1 MSFNTCRRAGG
12 RVMNI
17 PITPYKIKKAF
28 LYWKHFGTK
37 EFLHHLADRLEPE
50 EVPYGPWFEEHKVK
64 ESECRAQRA
73 EKFPEMPLI
82 SVIVP
87 AYHTPE
93 RFLREMIE
101 SVQNQTYS
109 NFELCIADAGASE
122 TDPAKNGWDVESIV
136 REYSAA
142 DMRIRYQKLDQNFG
156 IAENTNLAIRMAKG
170 DYLAFLDHDDT
181 IEPDALFEFI
191 RAVNEKKADLM
202 YTDEDKITS
211 DGSKHY
217 QPHLKPEFNL
227 DLLRSNNYITHF
239 LCVKREL
246 AFAAGL
252 FDPDMNG
259 AQDYDFIFRCSEK
272 AEHIVRIPRILYHWR
287 TSELSTAD
295 NPMSKMYAYDAGKR
309 AIEGNLRRTGVEG
322 EVEKLPDM
330 GFYRVRY
337 PVKGTPLVSV
347 IIPNKDE
354 SEALKQCVESVLD
367 TGYPNLEFIIV
378 ENNSRERST
387 FEYYAEL
394 SRMDQVHLVRWKK
407 PFNYSAINNYAVR
420 FAKGQYLLFL
430 NNDVRGTLNRDWLTE
445 MLGVCQ
451 RQDVGA
457 VGAKLYY
464 PDRRVQ
470 HAGIVVGIGGIAG
483 AMFVDLPKGR
493 SGYMHKAS
501 IMQDMSAVT
510 AACMMV
516 RRTVYEEAGGFT
528 EELAVAF
535 NDVDLCLKIGQK
547 GYRIVYDPFAELIHD
562 ESRTRGPED
571 SPEKVKRFQSEIEY
585 MRVHW
590 LQILKEGDP
599 MYNPNLSLKKWNYSL
614 RV

>member
-1 MSFNTCRRAGG
+1 
-12 RVMNI
+12 MNF

-37 EFLHHLADRLEPE
+37 EFFHHLEDRLEPE
-50 EVPYGPWFEEHKVK
+50 EVPYGPWFEAHRIGEKDRK
-64 ESECRAQRA
+64 EQM
-73 EKFPEMPLI
+73 EKTFPKMPLL

-101 SVQNQTYS
+101 SVQHETYA
-109 NFELCIADAGASE
+109 NWELCIADAGASE
-122 TDPAKNGWDVESIV
+122 EPTEKDGKNGRSVEEVV
-136 REYSAA
+136 REYAGS
-142 DMRIRYQKLDQNFG
+142 DSRVRYRKLEKNFN
-156 IAENTNLAIRMAKG
+156 IAENTNRAIDMAQG
-170 DYLAFLDHDDT
+170 EYLAFLDHDDT
-181 IEPDALFEFI
+181 IEPDALFEFV
-191 RAVNEKKADLM
+191 RAINEKDADLM

-217 QPHLKPEFNL
+217 QPHFKPEFNL

-239 LCVKREL
+239 LCVKKDL
-246 AFAAGL
+246 ALEAGL
-252 FDPDMNG
+252 FDPDMSG
-259 AQDYDFIFRCSEK
+259 AQDYDFIFRCVEK
-272 AEHIVRIPRILYHWR
+272 AKHIERIPRILYHWR
-287 TSELSTAD
+287 TSERSTAD

-309 AIEGNLRRTGVEG
+309 AIEGNLKRSGDKG
-322 EVEKLPDM
+322 IVEKLPDM

-337 PVKGTPLVSV
+337 PVEGTPLVSV

-354 SEALKQCVESVLD
+354 SEALKMCVDSVLA
-367 TGYPNLEFIIV
+367 TGYPNLEFVIV
-378 ENNSRERST
+378 ENNSKERQT
-387 FEYYAEL
+387 FEYYQEL
-394 SRMDQVHLVRWKK
+394 SKKENIHLIRWKK
-407 PFNYSAINNYAVR
+407 PFNYSAINNYGAR
-420 FAKGQYLLFL
+420 FAKGQYLLL
-430 NNDVRGTLNRDWLTE
+430 MNNDVRGTLNRDWLTE

-451 RQDVGA
+451 RKDVGA

-464 PDRRVQ
+464 PDRRIQ

-501 IMQDMSAVT
+501 IMQDLSAVT

-516 RRTVYEEAGGFT
+516 KREAFEKAGEFT

-535 NDVDLCLKIGQK
+535 NDVDLCLKIGEK

-571 SPEKVKRFQSEIEY
+571 SPEKVRRFQSEIEY

-590 LQILKEGDP
+590 LKILKDGDP